1 MKALITGG
9 AGFIGSHLA
18 EKLLKMG
25 DEVTVIDNLSTGKLE
40 NLRHLKKNSDFYF
53 ILGTVTNETLIEEL
67 ISRHD
72 IIYHLAAAVGVELIV
87 NNPVEVIET
96 NILGTQTAL
105 KIANRYKRK
114 IVIISS
120 SEIYGKS
127 EDLPFKEDDDCIL
140 GPTVKSRWNY
150 ACSKAMGEFLALA
163 YYKEEKLPVVILR
176 LFNTIGP
183 RQSGK
188 YGMVVP
194 RFIQQALANKAIT
207 VYGDGQQTRC
217 FTYVTDVVEGT
228 IKLANHPKAVGE
240 VYNIGSNEEISIGDL
255 ALKIKKLTKS
265 ASQVKFIPYD
275 QAYEKGFEDMRR
287 RVPDISKIKYLIGYE
302 PKIKLEEALKRII
315 DYFRKQ
321 SC

>member
-1 MKALITGG
+1 
-9 AGFIGSHLA
+9 
-18 EKLLKMG
+18 
-25 DEVTVIDNLSTGKLE
+25 
-40 NLRHLKKNSDFYF
+40 
-53 ILGTVTNETLIEEL
+53 
-67 ISRHD
+67 
-72 IIYHLAAAVGVELIV
+72 
-87 NNPVEVIET
+87 
-96 NILGTQTAL
+96 
-105 KIANRYKRK
+105 
-114 IVIISS
+114 
-120 SEIYGKS
+120 
-127 EDLPFKEDDDCIL
+127 
-140 GPTVKSRWNY
+140 
-150 ACSKAMGEFLALA
+150 
-163 YYKEEKLPVVILR
+163 
-176 LFNTIGP
+176 
-183 RQSGK
+183 
-188 YGMVVP
+188 MVVP